1 MPDDEQ
7 QGVQAE
13 EVVPAETPEV
23 DTPTEVGEV
32 SEEGEPSGDHPGF
45 VRGRKEYRIR
55 KQTERELLAEREARI
70 RAEERTAM
78 IEAASRQ
85 APSVPAGEVVDRGNG
100 GSNKRITREQIH
112 AAVNSGELDQL
123 TASDLL
129 ADIKIAEAMTRERSR
144 AAVETSNSRQ
154 LESALGQIN
163 QYIDI
168 APSLGTHQHP
178 RFGEISKEFTKLVG
192 EGYASS
198 PQTEL
203 LALRTVFGPIDR
215 FKRQSGSGAER
226 RNSSHSEL
234 NSGGIHQTG
243 IQNDNLLRTSRGEAI
258 PQRYIDHWRSRG
270 YSAEEMKREAEYLS
284 KDQITRK

>member
-13 EVVPAETPEV
+13 EVVPAETSEV
-23 DTPTEVGEV
+23 DISPEVGEV

-70 RAEERTAM
+70 RAEERAAT
-78 IEAASRQ
+78 IEAVGRR
-85 APSVPAGEVVDRGNG
+85 APSVPTGEVINEG
-100 GSNKRITREQIH
+100 GNKRLTREQIH
-112 AAVNSGELDQL
+112 SSVNDGEMDQL

-129 ADIKIAEAMTRERSR
+129 AEIKIEEVMTRERNR

-178 RFGEISKEFTKLVG
+178 RFGEVSKEFNRLVG
-192 EGYASS
+192 EGYINS
-198 PQTEL
+198 PKTEL
-203 LALRTVFGPIDR
+203 LALRTVFGSIER
-215 FKRQSGSGAER
+215 FRRQSGSGSER
-226 RNSSHSEL
+226 RNSNHSEL
-234 NSGGIHQTG
+234 NSGGISQGGTP
-243 IQNDNLLRTSRGEAI
+243 NDKILRTSKGEAV
-258 PQRYIDHWRSRG
+258 PQRYVNHWRSRG
-270 YSAEEMKREAEYLS
+270 YTAEEMKREAEYLS